1 MGWNLRTKLCCIAP
15 EKRNTSRDSLQGL
28 HNSYIMFWI
37 VKVNFYPPFL
47 SSASGSVNQ
56 AEMSNISKEIKS
68 CTQQRKNYNT
78 SVPKRIKN
86 EVGENVLIHGIKSA
100 LKKFWE
106 KYPKYTFIRISV
118 NNWKKKIEK
127 DKKK

>member
-1 MGWNLRTKLCCIAP
+1 
-15 EKRNTSRDSLQGL
+15 
-28 HNSYIMFWI
+28 
-37 VKVNFYPPFL
+37 
-47 SSASGSVNQ
+47 
-56 AEMSNISKEIKS
+56 MSNISKEIKS

-100 LKKFWE
+100 LKKFGE

-127 DKKK
+127 DKKKMIIPLCKEEKVNQTSYITSFL